1 MSKAGVEIHFR
12 GRIYKT
18 IKHFCQA
25 YKIKYNDSVYR
36 DLKKYG
42 AEELVKRRTIPRQP
56 KVRIFHHNGKEI
68 TVRDMVNMTG
78 LSKSTID
85 HRLRLGWSVER
96 ILKNK
101 QVVSTKTNFKWPL
114 PEYEE
119 VFKCTIPNRF
129 KYSKIL

>member
-1 MSKAGVEIHFR
+1 MSKSGVEIHYK

-25 YKIKYNDSVYR
+25 YKIKYCDTVYR

-42 AEELVKRRTIPRQP
+42 AEELVRRRKQPRQC
-56 KVRIFHHNGKEI
+56 KTRVFYFNGKEI
-68 TVRDMVNMTG
+68 TVKDMVEATG

-85 HRLRLGWSVER
+85 QRLRLGWSIER
-96 ILKNK
+96 ILN
-101 QVVSTKTNFKWPL
+101 TKIDSSSITNAKWPL

-119 VFKCTIPNRF
+119 VFRCTIPHRF